1 MSRGTLATLV
11 VHDLKNALGAL
22 EGELGALAGDGGRE
36 DLRRAHRHCRALR
49 ERFVMYLSLYGPDG
63 LVARPEDESPA
74 GLLQALAEGHEG
86 TPPPR
91 LVIDTM
97 AAPAFW
103 FFDHRLVRMALDAA
117 LHNARRF
124 ARDEIRLEAFAADGG
139 LVLRIDD
146 DGPGPDAES
155 EAAARHLTGG
165 AATARHLTAGEPAA
179 AHGALDTGLGTALC
193 QAVAHAHR
201 HRGRHGRARLAARP
215 GGGARFELW
224 LP

>member
-91 LVIDTM
+91 LVIDTT

-124 ARDEIRLEAFAADGG
+124 AHHEIRLEAFAADGG

-146 DGPGPDAES
+146 DGPGPV
-155 EAAARHLTGG
+155 AAGMAASRDLTGG
-165 AATARHLTAGEPAA
+165 EAAT

-201 HRGRHGRARLAARP
+201 HRGRHGHARLAARP
-215 GGGARFELW
+215 AGGARFELW